1 MTTNKISL
9 RVSVITVIILAG
21 GTMYPRDLLGLID
34 CYSTAIP
41 FFRNMLAGDLAYSAA
56 LFGIFE
62 FLHYKIPGLKLK
74 TLELK

>member
-9 RVSVITVIILAG
+9 RVSVITAIILAG
-21 GTMYPRDLLGLID
+21 GTMYPKDLSGLIA
-34 CYSTAIP
+34 CYTAGIP

-62 FLHYKIPGLKLK
+62 FLQYKIPELKPKTLKL
-74 TLELK
+74 